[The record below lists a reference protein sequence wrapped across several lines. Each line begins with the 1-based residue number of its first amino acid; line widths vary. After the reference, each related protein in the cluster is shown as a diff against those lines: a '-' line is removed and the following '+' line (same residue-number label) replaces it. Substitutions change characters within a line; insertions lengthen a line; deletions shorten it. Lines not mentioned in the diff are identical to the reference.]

1 GPTVVA
7 SHSGGGTVNSTP
19 ASSEPDSA
27 SWSREESTL
36 SSGDEHEHI
45 PPTRRPPLRGPPPTF
60 PFPRRDG
67 RPFSGAWLP
76 PSGTSRHSL
85 PQTRLFRQP
94 DPVANHTSESGYSDN
109 GRTALSADEEL
120 QQLWDKLD
128 DQWRNVRRL
137 RGDVTEKREVVRGMG
152 RKKDEIDNAFMQI
165 IRPHLTSS
173 QRVAGIPTDVM
184 AKRFVDMQRI
194 RDDYYSNQSV
204 LETMEARL
212 DSEEDELKALEN
224 QLYRLLYD
232 KVGPRHKG
240 PLSGQFELNEGQDSR
255 SDGEGED
262 DDDDEED
269 DDAASKYSRYSLL
282 GISAE
287 RQDDIHPLYRSLLD
301 AIADREDAKEH
312 LDELRNHR
320 MEITRS
326 LEMKIHRLRNNQG
339 NLMSEEELTRLKI
352 SLTKVPADSNTFR
365 AQYGVPIGSADL
377 QFLQAFEHQ
386 ETRVK
391 AELER
396 ASAKVERLRDLCIQ
410 KGVMRKNAPYSE
422 EYTIFRGTNRALA
435 QQDGNMTIDDEYA
448 TSRVYDLTHP
458 KFPVLLS
465 NPSHVLDLM
474 SPMEALERAMKLPK
488 DSPTTVYRRQE
499 CMKELGI
506 SNLMLKFE
514 SKPDYINQWLIH
526 RLRTCPMEAEL
537 MLCVAEERLERSKI
551 TSNLRKWQEEVLY
564 FWRRDEAANLSP
576 NDFHGPMTPRDELD

>member
-1 GPTVVA
+1 
-7 SHSGGGTVNSTP
+7 
-19 ASSEPDSA
+19 
-27 SWSREESTL
+27 
-36 SSGDEHEHI
+36 
-45 PPTRRPPLRGPPPTF
+45 
-60 PFPRRDG
+60 
-67 RPFSGAWLP
+67 
-76 PSGTSRHSL
+76 
-85 PQTRLFRQP
+85 
-94 DPVANHTSESGYSDN
+94 
-109 GRTALSADEEL
+109 
-120 QQLWDKLD
+120 D
-128 DQWRNVRRL
+128 D
-137 RGDVTEKREVVRGMG
+137 
-152 RKKDEIDNAFMQI
+152 
-165 IRPHLTSS
+165 
-173 QRVAGIPTDVM
+173 
-184 AKRFVDMQRI
+184 
-194 RDDYYSNQSV
+194 
-204 LETMEARL
+204 
-212 DSEEDELKALEN
+212 
-224 QLYRLLYD
+224 
-232 KVGPRHKG
+232 
-240 PLSGQFELNEGQDSR
+240 
-255 SDGEGED
+255 D

-269 DDAASKYSRYSLL
+269 DDAASRYSRYSLL

-287 RQDDIHPLYRSLLD
+287 RQDDIHPLYSSLLD

-365 AQYGVPIGSADL
+365 AQYGVPVGSADL

-386 ETRVK
+386 ETKVK

-410 KGVMRKNAPYSE
+410 RGVMRKNAPYSE
-422 EYTIFRGTNRALA
+422 EYTIFRGTDQALA
-435 QQDGNMTIDDEYA
+435 QKDGNMTIDDEYA
-448 TSRVYDLTHP
+448 ASRVYDLTHP

-488 DSPTTVYRRQE
+488 DSPTTVHRRQE

-514 SKPDYINQWLIH
+514 GKPDYINQWLIH

-576 NDFHGPMTPRDELD
+576 NDFHGPMTPRDELDVDDESEIWGFNSVAALSTRAKSDVVNLNLDHGTPPRSPPRRYARSLS